1 VYALSDFQVTIDS
14 KQFFFTIDSE
24 NKEFRRELTIIEM
37 PYQIEFPIIYLADGN
52 SGLKRY
58 IYGKGNLNNLETFGY
73 VSDVIQKKHLAYV
86 ADNDLTIVDT
96 NSSTILEQVETP
108 DKSKVVDI
116 IDDKIYVL
124 SQKHLSIV
132 SESTEVDFLFYTNT
146 QLSLRILSPKYS
158 GSYHIKI
165 YNSTNIIANIP
176 IIFIPPFNISHIED
190 QIISPSIKQAIFP
203 FTLMNTLPEEKIQNY
218 TMTGLS
224 GIPFLLPDDQVTI
237 EGDGIKRKISVQI
250 PTHLYG
256 SIPIHIE
263 VNNDFTSI
271 MNSFNLTIKYPQ
283 IFYNYDG
290 TLSFSIPQSISAVSN
305 NFLFQVRKDE
315 NCIIKENMN
324 NEEILQWGQEGT
336 DNGSF
341 NQPTGIAIDSD
352 GFIYVADTGNHRIQ
366 VFTVFGEFI
375 TSFGEYGFGQLHRPT
390 YISIDENDTI
400 YVAEEDSN
408 VINKFQKNDYTEGLT
423 KAIIVAGG
431 GPYTGNTMWKA
442 TKTCANLA
450 YRSLIYQ
457 GLNKEHI
464 QYLSSEPKD
473 KNNFVDCPASI
484 SNIEHAITQ
493 WAAGNADDALKADSL
508 VIYMV
513 DHGGEGL
520 FKVNESE
527 YLSAT
532 ILTHWLDEIQEH
544 IPGKLIVIYD
554 ACSSGSFMKYWST
567 IPKNRERIVITSSYS
582 EEPALFTGDGAL
594 SFSSYFW
601 AAIFNGMDIK
611 DAFLSAQ
618 KISDFKYNNVPIFPQ
633 HPQVNVN
640 GNTINNE
647 PVDINALQNVI
658 IGNGTGLNFDLPF
671 IQEVSPEKCISD
683 STSAEI
689 TATGIWAKDEIS
701 SVWAQIMP
709 LEYTQS
715 AINKAVIELPSVE
728 LIQTNDNVYKG
739 IFHDFTHEGTYLI
752 AVYAKD
758 INGFVSYPRL
768 TTVIVQKPLKRSAII
783 LMGKSGVDSLTA
795 VKSNGEFS
803 VNALKTQAYFDDDI
817 VKIDGESASAE
828 YLGSVINDCIEGQVK
843 DIVLYMIGDG
853 DDTHFFLSDS
863 EPAKTLSQSDIKTIL
878 DSIPNN
884 ISVSIIYDAPYSN
897 KFLEGLKPDSEIDR
911 ILLSS
916 TSSENSFSK
925 LDGMLSFSR
934 FFWNMV
940 FNGGTLWNSYLYA
953 SNCIKTIFN
962 RQQIPNMVYG
972 SQRARNYK
980 LGYGIMFG
988 DDFPVIT
995 SVSVGIDPCEKTL
1008 SIKAT
1013 NVSSTRSIET
1023 VVAFVF
1029 TPDHFQTKNNSTM
1042 IVMDRI
1048 PGSNNYSG
1056 RYDNCSRIGQY
1067 DISICAID
1075 SAGNISYPKTTTVQ
1089 SSDIYHMVSA
1099 LQFLSGSTDSTFDIE
1114 SIDINKDK
1122 RLDLKDV
1129 ISMMGCL

>member
-1 VYALSDFQVTIDS
+1 MKYIRYCLIILLQLILVCSAFADDQGSILFGNVLIYENSDIVFDIGPEYNYSIDMERQIADKIFHISTVSASYSEYSKYMNCNYQETRYNYSYPQYETSSIRTNFYYQAVYYPSIKKKILLFDLSNTFPDIDLYS
-14 KQFFFTIDSE
+14 DTEIAYFITDSE
-24 NKEFRRELTIIEM
+24 QF
-37 PYQIEFPIIYLADGN
+37 
-52 SGLKRY
+52 
-58 IYGKGNLNNLETFGY
+58 
-73 VSDVIQKKHLAYV
+73 SDVIT
-86 ADNDLTIVDT
+86 LTFESIS
-96 NSSTILEQVETP
+96 N
-108 DKSKVVDI
+108 
-116 IDDKIYVL
+116 DKITLESISDYEVTME
-124 SQKHLSIV
+124 SNGVSLSI
-132 SESTEVDFLFYTNT
+132 SINT
-146 QLSLRILSPKYS
+146 PYHKYETLYGALSLVDNN
-158 GSYHIKI
+158 
-165 YNSTNIIANIP
+165 NS
-176 IIFIPPFNISHIED
+176 
-190 QIISPSIKQAIFP
+190 
-203 FTLMNTLPEEKIQNY
+203 IQNVI
-218 TMTGLS
+218 TFNVEFKFPQFNHKFS
-224 GIPFLLPDDQVTI
+224 GEIAD
-237 EGDGIKRKISVQI
+237 
-250 PTHLYG
+250 
-256 SIPIHIE
+256 
-263 VNNDFTSI
+263 
-271 MNSFNLTIKYPQ
+271 
-283 IFYNYDG
+283 
-290 TLSFSIPQSISAVSN
+290 TLSAITTVRSNDYIYDVSN
-305 NFLFQVRKDE
+305 ID
-315 NCIIKENMN
+315 NCIIKKIN
-324 NEEILQWGQEGT
+324 NEEVLQWGQEGT

-366 VFTVFGEFI
+366 VFTVYGEFI
-375 TSFGEYGFGQLHRPT
+375 TSFGEYGIGQLQNPT

-400 YVAEEDSN
+400 YVAEADSN
-408 VINKFQKNDYTEGLT
+408 VIKKFQKNDFTEGLT

-450 YRSLIYQ
+450 YRSLIHQ

-464 QYLSSEPKD
+464 QYLSSEPKE

-493 WAAGNADDALKADSL
+493 WAAGNSDDALKADSL

-513 DHGGEGL
+513 DHGGDGL

-554 ACSSGSFMKYWST
+554 ACSSGSFMEYWST
-567 IPKNRERIVITSSYS
+567 IPRNRERIVITSSYS
-582 EEPALFTGDGAL
+582 EEPALFIGDGAL

-601 AAIFNGMDIK
+601 ASIFNGMDLK
-611 DAFLSAQ
+611 DAFLSTQ
-618 KISDFKYNNVPIFPQ
+618 NISDFKYNDVPIFPQ

-671 IQEVSPEKCISD
+671 VREVSPEQFITN

-689 TATGIWAKDEIS
+689 TATGIFAKDEIS

-709 LEYTQS
+709 LEYTQN
-715 AINKAVIELPSVE
+715 AINKALIDLPSVE
-728 LIQTNDNVYKG
+728 LTQTNDNEYKG

-768 TTVIVQKPLKRSAII
+768 TTVSVQKPLKRRAII
-783 LMGKSGVDSLTA
+783 LMGKSGFDSLTA
-795 VKSNGEFS
+795 VKSNGEFA
-803 VNALKTQAYFDDDI
+803 VNALKAQALFDDDI
-817 VKIDGESASAE
+817 VKIDGESASLE
-828 YLGSVINDCIEGQVK
+828 YIENVINVCIEGQVQ
-843 DIVLYMIGDG
+843 DIILYMIGDG
-853 DDTHFFLSDS
+853 DDTHFFLSDL
-863 EPAKTLSQSDIKTIL
+863 EPAKTLSQGDVKTIL
-878 DSIPNN
+878 DNIPND
-884 ISVSIIYDAPYSN
+884 ISVSIIYDAPFSN
-897 KFLEGLKPDSEIDR
+897 QFLEGLKPDSEIDR
-911 ILLSS
+911 IFLSS
-916 TSSENSFSK
+916 TTSENSFSK

-934 FFWNMV
+934 FFWNMIY
-940 FNGGTLWNSYLYA
+940 NGGTLWNSYLHA

-980 LGYGIMFG
+980 VGYGIIFG
-988 DDFPVIT
+988 DDFPGIT
-995 SVSVGIDPCEKTL
+995 SVSAGIDPCEKTL

-1013 NVSSTRSIET
+1013 NVTSTRSIET

-1029 TPDHFQTKNNSTM
+1029 TPDHFQTKNSSTM

-1075 SAGNISYPKTTTVQ
+1075 SVGNISYPKTTTVQ
-1089 SSDIYHMVSA
+1089 SSDIYYMVSA
-1099 LQFLSGSTDSTFDIE
+1099 LQLLSGFTDRTFDVE

-1122 RLDLKDV
+1122 KLDLKDV
-1129 ISMMGCL
+1129 IFMMGCQ